1 MNKYMNKYIKY
12 KLKYLELNQNKQSGG
27 SSSYPTTP
35 EHNSRSIVGIREAG
49 EELRETP
56 EVNFLPVTPIRD
68 IEEEEEAEPEPEA
81 PREPAQQQPEAEAEE
96 APDAEAEAEEAPDA
110 EAEQQARLLK
120 VFIEEEDEIL
130 LQILLKILQE
140 PEKPIQ
146 EIEVLEQYMEDYEN
160 MNIPSINDSIKRIRE
175 TLYKENDDSLN
186 SNITIMNNI
195 EENSYIITEFYF
207 IGYIVRLYKD
217 ITAELSP
224 DTVNKLDELVKFCLN
239 N

>member
-1 MNKYMNKYIKY
+1 M
-12 KLKYLELNQNKQSGG
+12 
-27 SSSYPTTP
+27 
-35 EHNSRSIVGIREAG
+35 
-49 EELRETP
+49 
-56 EVNFLPVTPIRD
+56 
-68 IEEEEEAEPEPEA
+68 
-81 PREPAQQQPEAEAEE
+81 
-96 APDAEAEAEEAPDA
+96 
-110 EAEQQARLLK
+110 
-120 VFIEEEDEIL
+120 FIEKEDEIL